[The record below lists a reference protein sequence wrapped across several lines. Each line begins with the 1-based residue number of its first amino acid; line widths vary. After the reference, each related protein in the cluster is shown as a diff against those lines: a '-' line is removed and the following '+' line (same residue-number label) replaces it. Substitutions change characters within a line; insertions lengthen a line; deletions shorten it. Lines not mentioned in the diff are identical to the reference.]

1 MDPNSVPRQRIALI
15 AHDGRKDRLLDWVTR
30 HRDVL
35 VHHDL
40 IATGTTGSQVEEVL
54 RAPVRKLLSG
64 PEGGD
69 QQIGA
74 LIAERQVDILIFFWD
89 PMAAQP
95 HDPDVKA
102 LLRIGVLYDIAM
114 ASNETTAN
122 LLVTGLLTKPQLVE
136 QRA

>member
-1 MDPNSVPRQRIALI
+1 M
-15 AHDGRKDRLLDWVTR
+15 
-30 HRDVL
+30 
-35 VHHDL
+35 

-54 RAPVRKLLSG
+54 GAPVRKLLSG
-64 PEGGD
+64 PKGGD

-74 LIAERQVDILIFFWD
+74 LTAEGQVDILIFFWD

-114 ASNETTAN
+114 ASNETTAD
-122 LLVTGLLTKPQLVE
+122 LLVTGLLTKPELVN
-136 QRA
+136 

>member
-1 MDPNSVPRQRIALI
+1 MDARDIPRKRIALI
-15 AHDGRKDRLLDWVTR
+15 AHDGCKDHLLNWVTD

-35 VHHDL
+35 IHHDL
-40 IATGTTGSQVEEVL
+40 IATGTTGEQAEKAL
-54 RAPVRKLLSG
+54 NRPVRKLLSG
-64 PEGGD
+64 PKGGD

-74 LIAERQVDILIFFWD
+74 LIAEGQVDVLIFFWD

-114 ASNETTAN
+114 ASNLTTAN
-122 LLVTGLLTKPQLVE
+122 LLVTGLLAKPELAE
-136 QRA
+136 

>member
-1 MDPNSVPRQRIALI
+1 MNPAAIPRKRIALI
-15 AHDGRKDRLLDWVTR
+15 AHDGCKEQLINWVNE
-30 HRDVL
+30 HRDTL

-40 IATGTTGSQVEEVL
+40 LATGTTGDKVEDAL
-54 RAPVRKLLSG
+54 GAPVRKLLSG
-64 PEGGD
+64 PKGGD

-114 ASNETTAN
+114 ASNQTTAD
-122 LLVTGLLTKPQLVE
+122 LLVTGLLTKPELVD
-136 QRA
+136 Q